1 MKEFVINENDAGQRV
16 DKYIQKTTNNMP
28 KSLMYRLIRQKKIK
42 VNRKRCE
49 VNQQLM
55 VGDSVQMF
63 IADEF
68 FQSKELPIYQAKK
81 LESII
86 YEDQNLLIVNKEV
99 GVFSHSDSNHTTDT
113 MIQRILRYLIETG
126 QYDPNQENSF
136 IPGIVNRLD
145 ANTGGLMI
153 ACKNAKTLRRMNEAI
168 KNNEIEKHYLCIV
181 LNGVKDGRYDHYYKK
196 DEKSNK
202 AFIYDSHVQGSVR
215 VSLSVKTLC
224 TGKKYS
230 LEDIHLIT
238 GKSHQIRAQM
248 AHLGFPLIGDKKYGG
263 NSIMKHQALAAYK
276 LIFHLNDDEFAYL
289 NQNNIIYLNNFV
301 QKKFEQ
307 LEGIEVN
314 IK

>member
-81 LESII
+81 LDSII

-113 MIQRILRYLIETG
+113 MIQRILRYLVETG

-168 KNNEIEKHYLCIV
+168 KNNEKVIIFGDYDVDGITSITVLKSFLQERGLEVSTYIPNRLTCQNIQITPTAAMQPACIGKVKHSRCHH
-181 LNGVKDGRYDHYYKK
+181 G
-196 DEKSNK
+196 
-202 AFIYDSHVQGSVR
+202 
-215 VSLSVKTLC
+215 
-224 TGKKYS
+224 
-230 LEDIHLIT
+230 
-238 GKSHQIRAQM
+238 
-248 AHLGFPLIGDKKYGG
+248 
-263 NSIMKHQALAAYK
+263 IM
-276 LIFHLNDDEFAYL
+276 
-289 NQNNIIYLNNFV
+289 
-301 QKKFEQ
+301 
-307 LEGIEVN
+307 
-314 IK
+314 